1 MYYTWTPKYL
11 RKKWDNIQLLAWD
24 FYFAWRVQVR
34 KKNWS
39 NWHREIHGSMAMQQ
53 EPIYWRYLPST
64 RPIFQGYVREYP
76 QKIWPEIWYVYVPPS
91 VGKSQPPILGGCQ
104 LMLMVMILVMIWG
117 QTSPRIHF
125 VVLLGAAVPL
135 IKGLYFTMQGPHIP
149 ISQLLE
155 LKISYLSI
163 FYYNLLSIYSIIQL

>member
-1 MYYTWTPKYL
+1 MFTWEDVSTWAQFFLERGTDANVMFLRIGILRKLWTESPILALLLHMDIIYKYIYICVCMYYTWTPKYL

-24 FYFAWRVQVR
+24 FYVAWRVQVR

-91 VGKSQPPILGGCQ
+91 VGSWNSHWMDIAFGK
-104 LMLMVMILVMIWG
+104 
-117 QTSPRIHF
+117 R
-125 VVLLGAAVPL
+125 
-135 IKGLYFTMQGPHIP
+135 
-149 ISQLLE
+149 
-155 LKISYLSI
+155 
-163 FYYNLLSIYSIIQL
+163 